1 MYLKINIYIY
11 YRMLITKYTP
21 QLLGMVS
28 QAQRDKDLELEVLI
42 RNYQNNKI
50 TSEMFHNTIKR
61 LKGTSNIVYND
72 EVEMLDIIINSENI
86 RFSIIGNDNILNYCQ
101 TNDIKSVD
109 DKNLDILKKTPVSK
123 TDVNEYRIRFN
134 LKRETVL
141 NKSNKQVLDIIK
153 KWNSLDKIFR
163 YKKRISFIT
172 SDKNFQYD
180 LTILKSSNKK
190 MIKGDN
196 TITKKRNIKD
206 YMKKY
211 VVSPEYVLDFDEW
224 FNSLKPNDN
233 VTMVGKMKEIP
244 MLSKNIKKSN
254 VFNNELE
261 YEIELEYIGNKRKSS
276 KTDKSVLLEIL
287 QKLMLILQSIQKSYY
302 IISEF
307 EKNDVISNYK
317 SIIGDYKFNGPMN
330 VTLEKK
336 HVLERKYGDY
346 NNIISIRKG
355 YSVTDKADGER
366 NLLIVIDNGKMYL
379 LNRKNDV
386 KYLGA
391 SCKEL
396 VGCIFDCEYILK
408 DKTGSNINLLMI
420 FDAYFY
426 NGDDIRK
433 RILNRSNE
441 EKTDGKIEKSR
452 YEYVFDAI
460 DILDTKL
467 VLDSNNTL
475 VISNKKFYFGDDDIY
490 DIEREHELDEKEA
503 ELAKILDTESN
514 EYLDLKSE
522 ITELK
527 SDSKIFEHCD
537 KVYKKDYIYDIDG
550 LIFTPRN
557 LLVGEEPGKIKRNM
571 FNGRWYRSFKWKPP
585 EQNTID
591 FLVEIV
597 KDPKD
602 KETDE
607 ISWMNNN
614 GEITPYKTLI
624 LKVGYDPKIHTKFN
638 SCRVL
643 NENLVFDSKY
653 SNVPFKPTDPYIKDI
668 HKAYIPL
675 EDNMLYTLED
685 KNIIQNNMIVE
696 CIYDPNETTIFKW
709 KPLRIR
715 DNLNPNDFVTATNVW
730 NCIHNPVTLD
740 MITTGNTE
748 KENDFGIYYNRIM
761 KRGDRNSAPMY
772 DLHSYIKKKLIK
784 DNTFGSKNL
793 LDMSVGKSGDLNHWI
808 DAEVNMLVGIDISN
822 DGLNN
827 SNNGGCNRILN
838 KMSEM
843 DNSQIGENYMM
854 VWGNTSKNILDGSCG
869 NDDLNKYYL
878 DVIYGNIEYET
889 INNGKLRN
897 FYNLGNTTETDGG
910 FDIVSSQFSIHYY
923 FKDASTINI
932 FLNNV
937 SKSLKKGGRFIGTC
951 LNGDEVFNNL
961 KGKDIISSTDE
972 VTSWKITKKYN
983 QPKFTPSEASLGME
997 IDVYN
1002 ESIGITFSEYLV
1014 NMDYLS
1020 KMCKKY
1026 NLELVENSSFETIHS
1041 TISSSQSYGKI
1052 KDMTADHKKYSFM
1065 NNYFIYEKT
1074 V

>member
-1 MYLKINIYIY
+1 MHIN
-11 YRMLITKYTP
+11 KYTS

-28 QAQRDKDLELEVLI
+28 QAQRDRDLELEVLVK
-42 RNYQNNKI
+42 NYQNNKI
-50 TSEMFHNTIKR
+50 TSEMFYNTIKR
-61 LKGTSNIVYND
+61 LKGTSNIVYKD
-72 EVEMLDIIINSENI
+72 EEEILDIIISSEDI

-101 TNDIKSVD
+101 TNDIKSVNET
-109 DKNLDILKKTPVSK
+109 NLDILKKTSISK
-123 TDVNEYRIRFN
+123 TDINEYRIRFN
-134 LKRETVL
+134 LKRETTL
-141 NKSNKQVLDIIK
+141 NKSNKEVENIIK
-153 KWNSLDKIFR
+153 KWASLDKIFR

-172 SDKNFQYD
+172 SDNKYQYD

-196 TITKKRNIKD
+196 TNLKKRNIKD
-206 YMKKY
+206 HMKKY
-211 VVSPEYVLDFDEW
+211 VVPPEYVLDFDDW
-224 FNSLKPNDN
+224 FNALKPHNN
-233 VTMVGKMKEIP
+233 VTMMGKMKEIP
-244 MLSKNIKKSN
+244 MPSKNIKKSN

-261 YEIELEYIGNKRKSS
+261 YEIELEYIGNKK
-276 KTDKSVLLEIL
+276 KAIKNDKAILIEIM
-287 QKLMLILQSIQKSYY
+287 QNLMVVLQSIQKSYY

-307 EKNDVISNYK
+307 EKNDVISKYK

-346 NNIISIRKG
+346 NNIVSIRKG

-366 NLLIVIDNGKMYL
+366 NLLIIIDNGKMYL

-396 VGCIFDCEYILK
+396 AGSIFDAEYILK
-408 DKTGSNINLLMI
+408 DKEGNNINLLMI

-426 NGDDIRK
+426 NGTDIRK

-441 EKTDGKIEKSR
+441 EKSDGKIDKSR
-452 YEYVFDAI
+452 YEYVIDGM
-460 DILDTKL
+460 DILDQKL
-467 VLDSNNTL
+467 SLDSNNNL
-475 VISNKKFYFGDDDIY
+475 VISKKKFYFGDDDVY
-490 DIEREHELDEKEA
+490 DIERENEIDEKDA
-503 ELAKILDTESN
+503 ELATIDDKESE
-514 EYLDLKSE
+514 EYLDLKDE
-522 ITELK
+522 MNELK
-527 SDSKIFEHCD
+527 GDTKIFAECN
-537 KVYKKDYIYDIDG
+537 KVYKRDYIYEIDG

-557 LLVGEEPGKIKRNM
+557 LFVGEDPGKIQRNM
-571 FNGRWYRSFKWKPP
+571 FHGRWYRSFKWKPP

-602 KETDE
+602 KESDE

-614 GEITPYKTLI
+614 GNITPYKTLI
-624 LKVGYDPKIHTKFN
+624 LKVGYDPKMHTKFN
-638 SCRVL
+638 SCRIL
-643 NENLVFDSKY
+643 NENLVFEPKY
-653 SNVPFKPTDPYIKDI
+653 SNVPFKPTDPYMKNI
-668 HKAYIPL
+668 HLAHVPL
-675 EDNMLYTLED
+675 EDNTLYTLED
-685 KNIIQNNMIVE
+685 KNIIQDNMIVE

-709 KPLRIR
+709 KPMRIR

-740 MITTGNTE
+740 MITTGSIE
-748 KENDFGIYYNRIM
+748 GENEFDIYYNRIM
-761 KRGDRNSAPMY
+761 KRGDRSSAPMY

-808 DAEVNMLVGIDISN
+808 DADVNMLVGIDISN

-843 DNSQIGENYMM
+843 GDSHIGENYMM
-854 VWGNTSKNILDGSCG
+854 IWGDTSKNILDASCG
-869 NDDLNKYYL
+869 NDELNKYYL
-878 DVIYGNIEYET
+878 DVIYGNIEFET

-897 FYNLGNTTETDGG
+897 FYNLGNTMEKDGG
-910 FDIVSSQFSIHYY
+910 FDVVSSQFSIHYY
-923 FKDASTINI
+923 FKNASTINI

-951 LNGDEVFNNL
+951 LNGEEVFNNL
-961 KGKDIISSTDE
+961 KGKDIISSTDD
-972 VTSWKITKKYN
+972 VTSWKITKKYT
-983 QPKFTPSEASLGME
+983 QTKFSPSDASLGME

-1002 ESIGITFSEYLV
+1002 ESIGITFPEYLV
-1014 NMDYLS
+1014 NMDYLTM
-1020 KMCKKY
+1020 MCKRY
-1026 NLELVENSSFETIHS
+1026 DLELVENSSFETIHS

-1052 KDMTADHKKYSFM
+1052 KDMTDDHKKYSFM
-1065 NNYFIYEKT
+1065 NNYFVYEKSL
-1074 V
+1074 

>member
-11 YRMLITKYTP
+11 YRMLITKYTS

-28 QAQRDKDLELEVLI
+28 QAQSDKDLELEVLI
-42 RNYQNNKI
+42 KNYQNNKI
-50 TSEMFHNTIKR
+50 TSEMFYNTIKR
-61 LKGTSNIVYND
+61 IKGNSNIVYKD
-72 EVEMLDIIINSENI
+72 EEEILDIIINGENI

-101 TNDIKSVD
+101 TNDIKSID

-123 TDVNEYRIRFN
+123 TDINEYRIRFN

-153 KWNSLDKIFR
+153 KWSSLDKIFR

-172 SDKNFQYD
+172 SDNNYQYD
-180 LTILKSSNKK
+180 LTVLKSSNKK
-190 MIKGDN
+190 NIKGAN
-196 TITKKRNIKD
+196 TIIKKRNIKD
-206 YMKKY
+206 HMKKY
-211 VVSPEYVLDFDEW
+211 VVSPDYILDFNEW
-224 FNSLKPNDN
+224 FDSLKQNDN
-233 VTMVGKMKEIP
+233 VTMIGKMKEIP
-244 MLSKNIKKSN
+244 MPSKNIKKSN

-261 YEIELEYIGNKRKSS
+261 YEIELEYVGNKRKSYEN
-276 KTDKSVLLEIL
+276 DKSVLLGIL
-287 QKLMLILQSIQKSYY
+287 QNSMLILQSIQKSYY
-302 IISEF
+302 IISQF
-307 EKNDVISNYK
+307 EKNDVISKYK
-317 SIIGDYKFNGPMN
+317 SIMGDYKFNGPMN

-366 NLLIVIDNGKMYL
+366 NLLIIIDNGKMYL

-391 SCKEL
+391 SCLEL
-396 VGCIFDCEYILK
+396 AGSIFDCEYILK
-408 DKTGSNINLLMI
+408 DKNNNNINLLML

-441 EKTDGKIEKSR
+441 EKSDGKIDKAR
-452 YEYVFDAI
+452 YEYVI
-460 DILDTKL
+460 DGMELIEDNLK
-467 VLDSNNTL
+467 LDSNNNL
-475 VISNKKFYFGDDDIY
+475 VISKKKFYFGDDDTY
-490 DIEREHELDEKEA
+490 DLERENEIDEKEA
-503 ELAKILDTESN
+503 ILSKILDIKSQD
-514 EYLDLKSE
+514 YIDLKEE
-522 ITELK
+522 INELK
-527 SDSKIFEHCD
+527 SDTKIFDHCN
-537 KVYKKDYIYDIDG
+537 KVYKKDYIYEIDG

-557 LLVGEEPGKIKRNM
+557 LFVGEEPGKNKKKM

-585 EQNTID
+585 QQNTID

-602 KETDE
+602 KQNDE
-607 ISWMNNN
+607 ISWMNDN
-614 GEITPYKTLI
+614 GNITPYKTLI

-643 NENLVFDSKY
+643 NENLLFESKY
-653 SNVPFKPTDPYIKDI
+653 SNVPFKPTDPFMKDI
-668 HKAYIPL
+668 HKAYVPL

-740 MITTGNTE
+740 MITTGNTTS
-748 KENDFGIYYNRIM
+748 ENEFDIYYNRIM
-761 KRGDRNSAPMY
+761 KRGDRSSAPMY
-772 DLHSYIKKKLIK
+772 DLHSYVKKKLIK

-793 LDMSVGKSGDLNHWI
+793 LDMSVGKSGDLNHWV

-843 DNSQIGENYMM
+843 DNTQIGENYMM
-854 VWGNTSKNILDGSCG
+854 IWGDTSKNMLDASCG

-878 DVIYGNIEYET
+878 DIIYGNIEYET

-897 FYNLGNTTETDGG
+897 FYNLGNTMEKDGG
-910 FDIVSSQFSIHYY
+910 FDVVSSQFSIHYY
-923 FKDASTINI
+923 FKDTSTINI

-937 SKSLKKGGRFIGTC
+937 SKSLKTGGRFIGTC
-951 LNGDEVFNNL
+951 LNGKEVFNNL
-961 KGKDIISSTDE
+961 KDKDIISSTDD
-972 VTSWKITKKYN
+972 VTSWKITKKYT
-983 QPKFTPSEASLGME
+983 QTKFSSSDASLGIE

-1014 NMDYLS
+1014 NIDYLT
-1020 KMCKKY
+1020 KVCKKY
-1026 NLELVENSSFETIHS
+1026 NLKLVENSSFETIHS
-1041 TISSSQSYGKI
+1041 TISKSQSYGKI
-1052 KDMTADHKKYSFM
+1052 KDMTDDHKKYSFM
-1065 NNYFIYEKT
+1065 NNYFVYEKE
-1074 V
+1074 